1 MVVNYAD
8 ALLFLDNTY
17 QFVSAGN
24 EYENI
29 EWYDEREKPSKEL
42 LEHKYKELL
51 AVNIL
56 NKYKDQRKNLYPSW
70 EVLADAIYHQQ
81 KGDNSKMEEYI
92 RLCDEVKQKYPKS
105 K

>member
-1 MVVNYAD
+1 MSVNYAD

-17 QFVSAGN
+17 QFVAAGT

-29 EWYDEREKPSKEL
+29 EWYDEREKPTKEL
-42 LEHKYKELL
+42 LEQKYKELQH
-51 AVNIL
+51 NNDL
-56 NKYKDQRKNLYPSW
+56 NRYKKERQSQYPVW

-92 RLCDEVKQKYPKS
+92 KMCDEVKQKYPKS

>member
-17 QFVSAGN
+17 QFVSAGS

-29 EWYDEREKPSKEL
+29 EWYDKREKPSKEL
-42 LEHKYKELL
+42 LEQKYQELL
-51 AVNIL
+51 NNIDL
-56 NKYKDQRKNLYPSW
+56 NTYKKDRHQQYPSW

-81 KGDNSKMEEYI
+81 KGDSSKMEEYI
-92 RLCDEVKQKYPKS
+92 KMCDEVKQKYPKG
-105 K
+105 

>member
-1 MVVNYAD
+1 MYVNYAD

-17 QFVSAGN
+17 QFVSTGN
-24 EYENI
+24 EYESI
-29 EWYDEREKPSKEL
+29 EWYDEREKPSKEV
-42 LEHKYKELL
+42 LEHKYQELL
-51 AVNIL
+51 HNNDL
-56 NKYKDQRKNLYPSW
+56 NSYKKQRKSEYPSW

-81 KGDNSKMEEYI
+81 KGDVSKMQEYI

>member
-1 MVVNYAD
+1 MIVNYAD
-8 ALLFLDNTY
+8 ALLFVDKTY
-17 QFVSAGN
+17 QFVAAGI

-29 EWYDEREKPSKEL
+29 EWYDEREKPSKEF
-42 LEHKYKELL
+42 LEQKYKELL
-51 AVNIL
+51 QKVDL
-56 NKYKDQRKNLYPSW
+56 NKYKEQRSLLYPSW